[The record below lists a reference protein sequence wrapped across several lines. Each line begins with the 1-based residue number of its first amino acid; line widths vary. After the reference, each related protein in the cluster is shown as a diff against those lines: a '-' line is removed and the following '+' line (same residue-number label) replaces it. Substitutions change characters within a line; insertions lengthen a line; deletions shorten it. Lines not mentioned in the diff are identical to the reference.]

1 MRTSASRRPQHGA
14 LLIEVLISIVIC
26 AFGLLGFAALQARAT
41 SAEFESYQRSQA
53 LVLLSDIT
61 DRINANRANA
71 GSYVTAGL
79 VGEGAIADCSALT
92 GANLDLCEW
101 GNLIRGSAETRGM
114 SSVGSMLSAR
124 GCITRAAG
132 TSDRYIVSVVWQ
144 GTVPTGAPANDC
156 GVGDAAFPREDLRR
170 AVSATVCVAR
180 LKDPDVIPPTPRC

>member
-1 MRTSASRRPQHGA
+1 MRTSASRRPQNGA